1 MSVLTSS
8 VETVQR
14 RWKIVRAL
22 SALLLLAGV
31 FAGGLLALFALDN
44 VLHLNAIVRSALGL
58 GLIAAVIALAIRN
71 MVLPLLKPVSSDEA
85 ALLIERAFPEMDNR
99 LINAARLGRDPRTP
113 QIVLTMIQA
122 EAGRMVE
129 ALDLRRVLPLKALKP
144 LATIAGFALLLF
156 VVYAVALPDYFTN
169 ALKRYTMPTT
179 FTPPITRTSL
189 RVSPGNITVTEG
201 SPVTIKAEVGGEI
214 PAGAHL
220 QCGQAGYDMRF
231 LGGAFAQEFKSVDA
245 PFEYC
250 VRAGDAES
258 ETFRVTVLPK
268 TKIEK
273 VIVAYAFP
281 EYLKLPAHTDDP
293 SNGNIASLEATQVT
307 LSIQT
312 SKKLEWAKL
321 VSDSVDKLQQPPQG
335 SNLEWK
341 FSVAKTGTY
350 HFEWNDAD
358 QIKGRSSDYTL
369 TALTDLPPRV
379 RIIEPARDMTL
390 HPSATL
396 ATLIH
401 AEDDFALESVTLKA
415 IPATAKEDKEA
426 FTISEFA
433 AKGKDLR
440 ISRQLTAADLK
451 CKTGDTMRIFAVA
464 RDRKGS
470 ETATPMIAIHVI
482 DDAQAKQ
489 EVIKELAALSAKL
502 KQALA
507 WQKNVRAQNV
517 ENKAKPESLISEQTG
532 VHKLLTE
539 IVSGW
544 TNPETRHLG
553 VRTRLENMVRG
564 PAAKALEQI
573 RTDRKLAADSQAV
586 VIKELEGIIAELDGI
601 IPALKNGDLEK
612 VLTDAT
618 EKTPKQ
624 VAKDLLAGLKEFTDA
639 QKKVIQDTMDMKP
652 QAGENFSEDAK
663 KKLDTLR
670 QTEEKWGKF
679 MQEKLTDLSKIPP
692 QDFSN
697 GSLSKELNK
706 AFSEVQMAADAL
718 NQKSTELAIPAE
730 ESGLELAKEI
740 TSNIERWLAN
750 APDNQKWNMEENM
763 KDVDVPMAD
772 LPSQLEDIMGDLIDK
787 EDKLAEESQDV
798 TSSWL
803 DSMDKGVGWGVGD
816 GPIANMSAKGIT
828 GNLQPNSNEIAGRSG
843 EGRSG
848 KSSGQFVGDTAEG
861 KGGKQTPTRSTPD
874 PYEKGQ
880 VKDTS
885 KDPSG
890 GSTGGGKV
898 SGANKEGLRG
908 TPPPPT
914 MQKMDRMA
922 DNQAEIRNTAEK
934 ARVALEKR
942 GYVSQDLAAAIDRMK
957 LVEDKLR
964 NHQGANYTSEMK
976 AVTTTL
982 GAVKKSSDEQVD
994 VLRDPV
1000 HTAPTEKRTGF
1011 QNSTDEEIPPEFKD
1025 WVKAYYKALSD

>member
-1 MSVLTSS
+1 MSVLTNS
-8 VETVQR
+8 VTTVQR
-14 RWKIVRAL
+14 RWKMVRAL
-22 SALLLLAGV
+22 SALLLLSGV
-31 FAGGLLALFALDN
+31 FLGGLLALFALDN
-44 VLHLNAIVRSALGL
+44 LLHLNAVVRIVLGA
-58 GLIAAVIALAIRN
+58 GLLACVVALAIRN
-71 MVLPLLKPVSSDEA
+71 MVLPLLKSVTNDEA
-85 ALLIERAFPEMDNR
+85 TLLIERAFPEMDNR

-144 LATIAGFALLLF
+144 LATAAGIALLLLL
-156 VVYAVALPDYFTN
+156 VYAVALPEYFSN
-169 ALKRYTMPTT
+169 ALKRYAMPTA

-189 RVSPGNITVTEG
+189 RVSPGNITVPEG
-201 SPVTIKAEVGGEI
+201 TAVTIRAEVGGEI

-273 VIVAYAFP
+273 VVVSQTFP
-281 EYLKLPAHTDDP
+281 EYLKLPPHTDDP
-293 SNGNIASLEATQVT
+293 SNGSIAALEATQIS

-312 SKKLEWAKL
+312 SKKLTAVKL
-321 VSDSVDKLQQPPQG
+321 VSDCIEKPQQQG
-335 SNLEWK
+335 QNAEWK
-341 FSVAKTGTY
+341 FSVSKSGTY
-350 HFEWNDAD
+350 HFEWTDSDA
-358 QIKGRSSDYTL
+358 ITGKSSDYTL
-369 TALTDLPPRV
+369 TALKDLPPRV
-379 RIIEPARDMTL
+379 RMIDPARDMTL

-401 AEDDFALESVTLKA
+401 AEDDFALETVTLKA
-415 IPATAKEDKEA
+415 IAVDAKSDKDA
-426 FTISEFA
+426 FTISEFT

-451 CKTGDTMRIFAVA
+451 CKTGETMRLFAVA

-470 ETATPMIAIHVI
+470 ETPTPMIAIRVI

-507 WQKNVRAQNV
+507 WQKNVRTQNV
-517 ENKAKPESLISEQTG
+517 ENKAKPESLISEQAG
-532 VHKLLTE
+532 VHKLLME
-539 IVSGW
+539 ILAGW

-553 VRTRLENMVRG
+553 VRTRLENAVRG
-564 PAAKALEQI
+564 PATKALEQL
-573 RTDRKLAADSQAV
+573 RTDRKLAADAQGL
-586 VIKELEGIIAELDGI
+586 VIKELEAVIAELDGI
-601 IPALKNGDLEK
+601 IPALKNGELEK
-612 VLTDAT
+612 VLTDAA

-652 QAGENFSEDAK
+652 QAGENFSDDAK

-679 MQEKLTDLSKIPP
+679 MQEKVTDLSKIPP

-718 NQKSTELAIPAE
+718 NQKSVEMAIPAE

-750 APDNQKWNMEENM
+750 APDNQKWNMEENT

-787 EDKLAEESQDV
+787 EDKLADESQDV

-890 GSTGGGKV
+890 GSTGGGKI

-908 TPPPPT
+908 APPPPT

-922 DNQAEIRNTAEK
+922 DNQAEIRNIAEK
-934 ARVALEKR
+934 AKVALERR

-964 NHQGANYTSEMK
+964 NHQGANYTVEMK

-982 GAVKKSSDEQVD
+982 NAVKKTSDDQID

-1000 HTAPTEKRTGF
+1000 HATPTEKRTGF
-1011 QNSTDEEIPPEFKD
+1011 QNSSDEEIPPEFKD